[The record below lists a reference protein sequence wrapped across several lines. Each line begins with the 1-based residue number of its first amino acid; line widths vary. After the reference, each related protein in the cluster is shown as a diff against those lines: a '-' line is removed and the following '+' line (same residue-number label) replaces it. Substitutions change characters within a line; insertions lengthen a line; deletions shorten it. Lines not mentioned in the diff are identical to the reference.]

1 MYKPEEDVT
10 WTEAQARLPPPV
22 ESSQLLEEIDRQV
35 DQLPILVVLDDD
47 PTGSQTCH
55 GINVLTVW
63 DEATLV
69 EEFST
74 CDRGFFILTNSR
86 ALPTSEARGLISQVC
101 TAVKRAAAQA
111 QKTFEIVLRGDSAL
125 RGHFPDEIQ
134 VAEEVIGQVDGWIL
148 APFFRQGGRFT
159 IDNVHYVADAEGN
172 LVPAAQTIFATDATF
187 GYSSSSLIDYVV
199 EKSNGSIPRHCVRS
213 ISLQDIREGGVSVV
227 AQKLLEFAP
236 RSVIIVNA
244 IVDTDLEI
252 FVLGLLQAKSAGR
265 NYLYRTGAAFVSTR
279 LAMRSQLPLS
289 ARDLGMD
296 TEASSPGGLIIAGSY
311 VSKTTDQLQ
320 HLTSG
325 RGSEIKVITLDVED
339 LLRSSESNY
348 TAVIGAAN
356 EAGRY
361 ILDGQDVVL
370 MTSRRLISSHEELSN
385 LHIGSI
391 VSSALSLFLRLLIP
405 RSRYI
410 IAKGGI
416 TSSDIATRGMRVRR
430 AQIIGQASA
439 GVPVWRCDEPSSKFP
454 GIPYVIFPGNVGHQ
468 DALLDLVTNWESR
481 SPEKRPKMQYQRLG
495 NSGLKVSK
503 IILGCMTFGN
513 PSWEGSPWVLPDS
526 EALPLLKKAYDCGIN
541 TWDTA
546 DTYSNGMSEILIGKA
561 LEQYNIP
568 RSKVVIMTKL
578 YYPVLEAGSNARPNP
593 AVNDGDLVN
602 QMGLSR
608 KHIFEA
614 VDASLARLKS
624 SYIDVLQ
631 LHRIDDTHPEEVM
644 RALHDLVQMG
654 KVHYLGASSMYCWQL
669 ARLQYAAKM
678 NNWTTFT
685 SMQGL
690 YSLLYREEERETNR
704 FCHAEGI
711 GLIPW
716 SPLARGLLARP
727 WNVKTDRSVKDAKT
741 AKWFSGEQ
749 DRKIVTRVDQLARS
763 KGCSM
768 SALAIA
774 WLLKKGACPIAGLN
788 SIERIESA
796 SEALAVR
803 LSDSD
808 LRFLEEHYRPLPVQA
823 I

>member
-1 MYKPEEDVT
+1 MTTSDYLVT
-10 WTEAQARLPPPV
+10 LSEAQARLPPPV
-22 ESSQLLEEIDRQV
+22 ESSQLLEEIDQQV

-47 PTGSQTCH
+47 PTGTQTCH

-69 EEFST
+69 EEFHT

-86 ALPTSEARGLISQVC
+86 ALPTAGARRLISEIC
-101 TAVKRAAAQA
+101 TAVKQAAAQA
-111 QKTFEIVLRGDSAL
+111 QKTFEIVLRGDSTL
-125 RGHFPDEIQ
+125 WGHLPDEVQ

-159 IDNVHYVADAEGN
+159 IDNVHSVADTDGN
-172 LVPAAQTIFATDATF
+172 VVPAAQTVFAKDTASRYT
-187 GYSSSSLIDYVV
+187 SSNLIDYVV
-199 EKSNGSIPRHCVRS
+199 EKSNGSIPRHRVRS

-227 AQKLLEFAP
+227 AQQLLEFAP
-236 RSVIIVNA
+236 RSIIIVNA
-244 IVDTDLEI
+244 VVDTDLEV

-265 NYLYRTGAAFVSTR
+265 HYLYRTGAAFISTR
-279 LAMRSQLPLS
+279 LAMRSQPPLS
-289 ARDLGMD
+289 ARDVGLD
-296 TEASSPGGLIIAGSY
+296 AEASSPGGLIIARSY

-320 HLTSG
+320 ALTSG
-325 RGSEIKVITLDVED
+325 RGPELKVITLNVEN
-339 LLRSSESNY
+339 LRSAESSY
-348 TAVIGAAN
+348 TTVLSAAD

-361 ILDGQDVVL
+361 ILDGQDVLL
-370 MTSRRLISSHEELSN
+370 MTSRQLVSSRGELSN
-385 LHIGSI
+385 LQIGSI
-391 VSSALSLFLRLLIP
+391 VSSALALFLRLLIP
-405 RSRYI
+405 RPRYI
-410 IAKGGI
+410 IGGI
-416 TSSDIATRGMRVRR
+416 TSSDIATTGMRMRR

-439 GVPVWRCDEPSSKFP
+439 GVPIWRCDEPSSKFP
-454 GIPYVIFPGNVGHQ
+454 GIPYVVFPGNVGHE
-468 DALLDLVTNWESR
+468 DALLGLVTNWKSG
-481 SPEKRPKMQYQRLG
+481 SPEKRLKMQYQRLG

-513 PSWEGSPWVLPDS
+513 PSWEGSPWVLPES

-546 DTYSNGMSEILIGKA
+546 NTYSNGMSEILIGKA
-561 LEQYNIP
+561 LEQYDIP

-578 YYPVLEAGSNARPNP
+578 YYPVLDPDSNARPNP

-614 VDASLARLKS
+614 VEASLARLKS

-631 LHRIDDTHPEEVM
+631 LHRIDDTNPEEVM
-644 RALHDLVQMG
+644 RALHDLVHMG
-654 KVHYLGASSMYCWQL
+654 KIHYLGASSMYCWQL

-690 YSLLYREEERETNR
+690 YNLLYREEEREINK
-704 FCHAEGI
+704 FCQAEGI

-749 DRKIVTRVDQLARS
+749 DQNIITRVVQLARL

-774 WLLKKGACPIAGLN
+774 WLLTKGACPIVGLN

-803 LSDSD
+803 LSDTDIS
-808 LRFLEEHYRPLPVQA
+808 FLEEHYKPLPVQA